1 MNRNI
6 INLTLL
12 LLYAVLL
19 GACQN
24 ATTTTTTEHAQEH
37 GGEHEAN
44 TNVAVLS
51 AEQMKAIDLQMG
63 SIEQKQLTTA
73 LKLSGVLKVP
83 NENKAQVTAMYSG
96 LIKTINVQVGNHV
109 KKGQTIATISSP
121 QLLQLQEEYLQAKLQ
136 ADGTQ
141 DAISVINQPQ
151 YAGIKAQLETLIPQ
165 IAMAENEVKRQRI
178 LNEGNAGVMKKLQEA
193 ETQLN
198 TLLAQKRT
206 LEQQK
211 TLFAGNTNS
220 AVSLRK
226 ANLERQLQLMGVN
239 PNKISAGNI
248 QNSIAIVSPLNGVI
262 SKIMP
267 NIGSN
272 VDMLTPIAEVVDN
285 NELHLDLFVFEK
297 DLPKVKVGQKIHF
310 VLTNNAQEE
319 YDAEIF
325 GIGGSFE
332 SNTKNVAVHAHVE
345 GNKEGLIDGMNITA
359 IVSLDKATRDAV
371 PTQAIVNHEGQDY
384 ILMVANNKAAAAE
397 HGHDHAAAAPA
408 AAEHGHDHETANK
421 GALSFEKVP
430 VRKGTSDV
438 GYSEIILLKEIP
450 KDARIVTKGAFFVLA
465 AMTNQGEGHEH

>member
-6 INLTLL
+6 ISLTLL
-12 LLYAVLL
+12 LLYAILL

-24 ATTTTTTEHAQEH
+24 AATTTDEHAHEH
-37 GGEHEAN
+37 GNEQETNA
-44 TNVAVLS
+44 NVAVLS

-121 QLLQLQEEYLQAKLQ
+121 QLLQLQDEYLQAKLQ

-151 YAGIKAQLETLIPQ
+151 YASIKAQLETLIPQ

-220 AVSLRK
+220 AVSLKK
-226 ANLERQLQLMGVN
+226 ANLERQLQLIGIN

-248 QNSIAIVSPLNGVI
+248 QNSVAIVSPLNGVI

-285 NELHLDLFVFEK
+285 NELHVDLFVFEK

-332 SNTKNVAVHAHVE
+332 ANTKNVAVHAHVE

-371 PTQAIVNHEGQDY
+371 PTQAIVSHEGQDY
-384 ILMVANNKAAAAE
+384 ILMLADNKAAAAATE
-397 HGHDHAAAAPA
+397 HGHDQEA
-408 AAEHGHDHETANK
+408 ANK

-430 VRKGTSDV
+430 IRKGTSDV

-465 AMTNQGEGHEH
+465 TMTNQGEGHEH